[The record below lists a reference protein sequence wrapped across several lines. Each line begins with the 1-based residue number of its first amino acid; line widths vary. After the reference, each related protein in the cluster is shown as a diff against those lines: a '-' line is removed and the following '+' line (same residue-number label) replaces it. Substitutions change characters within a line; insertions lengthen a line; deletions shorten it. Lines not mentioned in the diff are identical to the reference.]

1 MPEYGNALKRT
12 CEGEVGRVGGAV
24 GGARVFGLRGLGL
37 GLGDARLREV
47 FRCMFV
53 VSAEGG
59 RGSWLRSVWE
69 KTDAR
74 QRKHSPVPK

>member
-1 MPEYGNALKRT
+1 MTPEYGNALKRI

-24 GGARVFGLRGLGL
+24 GGARVFGLCGR
-37 GLGDARLREV
+37 V
-47 FRCMFV
+47 FDGVIERDVFLCMFV

-59 RGSWLRSVWE
+59 SGRWSILACE

>member
-24 GGARVFGLRGLGL
+24 GGARVFGLRGRGL
-37 GLGDARLREV
+37 DGVRLREV
-47 FRCMFV
+47 CRCMFV

-59 RGSWLRSVWE
+59 RGRWLMSAWE

>member
-1 MPEYGNALKRT
+1 
-12 CEGEVGRVGGAV
+12 VS
-24 GGARVFGLRGLGL
+24 GARVFGLRGRGL
-37 GLGDARLREV
+37 DGVMEREV
-47 FRCMFV
+47 FRCIFV

-59 RGSWLRSVWE
+59 SGRWLKSAWE